1 MADRKKLRV
10 RLRKGY
16 QTNERFLAS
25 WKRIRVRTRYRV
37 ELDTGELVEG
47 VEDQKI
53 ADRIHEMRRFEDGE
67 LEEPACDLLRPIEHM
82 KLECGRRHFTQFE
95 EVRFQRVGSL
105 RELVE

>member
-25 WKRIRVRTRYRV
+25 WERIRMRTRYRV
-37 ELDTGELVEG
+37 EFDTGELVEG
-47 VEDQKI
+47 VEYQKI
-53 ADRIHEMRRFEDGE
+53 ADRIHEMRCFEDGE
-67 LEEPACDLLRPIEHM
+67 LGERAGDPLRPIERM
-82 KLECGRRHFTQFE
+82 KLKCDRRHFRQFE
-95 EVRFQRVGSL
+95 EVRAERVGSL